1 MNSFTKI
8 LCPID
13 LSENSKAAIAL
24 ASSLAKLAAA
34 KLIFVHV
41 GPPPLPREVSFAAG
55 ELEALMARHQEQ
67 LSEINATESGIDVH
81 HVILQ
86 GDAAEEVLKYAEEEM
101 CDLIVLSTH
110 GRSGITRLLM
120 GSVAESIV
128 RHSKIPV
135 LSVRYPDG
143 TIKESE

>member
-1 MNSFTKI
+1 
-8 LCPID
+8 
-13 LSENSKAAIAL
+13 
-24 ASSLAKLAAA
+24 
-34 KLIFVHV
+34 
-41 GPPPLPREVSFAAG
+41 
-55 ELEALMARHQEQ
+55 
-67 LSEINATESGIDVH
+67 
-81 HVILQ
+81 VILQ